1 MITIIQ
7 LANGLGITTSRASV
21 WINVLNDAMNE
32 YEINTSLRI
41 AHFVAQIGH
50 ESGRFVF
57 MHELASGKAYDNRED
72 LGNTKVEAIAIA
84 KQHNTTTGQLYR
96 GHGLIQ
102 ITGYDNHKRCGE
114 ALGLDLVNNPHQLE
128 IPKYAALS
136 AAWFWG
142 DHHLNHLADNDLLTR
157 ITAVINGGA
166 NGLADR
172 RALLESTKKALG
184 I

>member
-1 MITIIQ
+1 MITINQ
-7 LANGLGITTSRASV
+7 LANGLGIPVLRAGLWV
-21 WINVLNDAMNE
+21 DNLNGAMND

-41 AHFVAQIGH
+41 AHFVAQIGY
-50 ESGRFVF
+50 ESGKFIF
-57 MHELASGKAYDNRED
+57 MHEIASGAAYDHRDD
-72 LGNTKVEAIAIA
+72 LGNTRPEAIAIA
-84 KQHNTTTGQLYR
+84 KQHDTTTGHFYR

-114 ALGLDLVNNPHQLE
+114 ALGLDLINNPTQLE

-136 AAWFWG
+136 AAWFWSK
-142 DHHLNHLADNDLLTR
+142 HNLNQLADNDQLTS
-157 ITAVINGGA
+157 ITRAINGGT
-166 NGLADR
+166 NGLEDR